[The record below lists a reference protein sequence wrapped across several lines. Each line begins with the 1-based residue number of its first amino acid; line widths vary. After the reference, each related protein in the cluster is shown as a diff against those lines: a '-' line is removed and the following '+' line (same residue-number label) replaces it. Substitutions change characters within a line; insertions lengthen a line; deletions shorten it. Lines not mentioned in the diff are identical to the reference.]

1 MVNSIVPSL
10 LTERPAVKYNA
21 GPEDRILLAVS
32 VATSSSDAV
41 VSWALPDASAIHID
55 LDSSAVAITARY
67 KRLSHGLTTYH
78 LGLHGSAFVPG
89 KDYTFRISAWVSEAG
104 FIAGEVADSSTT
116 MTILINKA
124 PRGGHMTVTPSEGFM
139 LQTNFFME
147 SFGWYDDPED
157 YPLLYAMLYYTTD
170 QDEQKSVLPEGQ
182 VSYTT
187 AVLSQGQEP
196 NFLVYCVTSVR
207 DAYGSVATVDSA
219 PVVVNKLQ
227 STYDLSVAFA
237 SSMADAAEL
246 QKLEGIGQ
254 IVGAVAES
262 LNSADCTEAPD
273 CAALN
278 RKGCKKRRA
287 TCGACLIGYL
297 GNVGDG
303 NSMCLNVTSV
313 ASDSGRR
320 LSNLQ
325 PRRQLQNNG
334 SRVSVPVVG
343 FGGVACTMDSD
354 CLSGYCTNDE
364 DGNGAVNTCY
374 AYKRCPETGNGECS
388 GSGECVAYD
397 ASGRAIIRSGC
408 ALDDEFCM
416 VKCDCLSQVCRTRME
431 MLFYLRG
438 SWVLI

>member
-1 MVNSIVPSL
+1 M
-10 LTERPAVKYNA
+10 
-21 GPEDRILLAVS
+21 LAVS

-41 VSWALPDASAIHID
+41 VSWALPDDSAAHID
-55 LDSSAVAITARY
+55 LDSSAVAITARS
-67 KRLSHGLTTYH
+67 KRVSHGLTTYQ

-89 KDYTFRISAWVSEAG
+89 KRYTFRISAWVSEAG
-104 FIAGEVADSSTT
+104 FIAGDVADSSTS
-116 MTILINKA
+116 MTIFINEA

-139 LQTNFFME
+139 LQTDFFME

-157 YPLLYAMLYYTTD
+157 YPLLYSMQYYTTD
-170 QDEQKSVLPEGQ
+170 QDELKSVLPEGQ

-187 AVLSQGQEP
+187 AVLAQGQEP

-207 DAYGSVATVDSA
+207 DAHGSVATVASS

-273 CAALN
+273 CAVLN
-278 RKGCKKRRA
+278 RKGCKRRRA
-287 TCGACLIGYL
+287 TCGACLIGFL
-297 GNVGDG
+297 GNEGDG
-303 NSMCLNVTSV
+303 NSMCLDVASVTSE
-313 ASDSGRR
+313 SDRR
-320 LSNLQ
+320 LSYLQ
-325 PRRQLQNNG
+325 SRQQLQNNG
-334 SRVSVPVVG
+334 SSGSVPVVG
-343 FGGVACTMDSD
+343 FGGVACTIDSD
-354 CLSGYCTNDE
+354 CLSGHCSRQG
-364 DGNGAVNTCY
+364 DGDGAVGTCY
-374 AYKRCPETGNGECS
+374 AYKRCPETDNGECS

-397 ASGRAIIRSGC
+397 ASGRAISRSSC

-416 VKCDCLSQVCRTRME
+416 VKCDCLSQVCRTRMKTLLY
-431 MLFYLRG
+431 MRGNMGSLSNQPISFISLLSPIALRPRLLH
-438 SWVLI
+438 V